1 MQARTL
7 TQQDI
12 LMSRSDYVLTNSD
25 REYAQQH
32 GLSAEDMLAFIEDV
46 FIEQEN
52 KVEMLRMESNR
63 QEQWQTE

>member
-25 REYAQQH
+25 REYAQRH